1 MTQNPLQKFFRQ
13 PKIYISLPSKGIFN
27 KLGSIQGDFSNLPV
41 YGMTGMD
48 EILMKTPDALL
59 SGETTARIF
68 ESCCPSIKDGWE
80 VSMLD
85 TDLLLTAI
93 RIATN
98 GNTMTIMHSCPE
110 CDSLNEYDVDLSM
123 IIDHFSKCYYDNKIV
138 LKDLIIKLQPL
149 TYKQSTEFSLKN
161 FKIQQQLVQA
171 ELIEDQ
177 EEKKK
182 IIAAIFVELSLNQ
195 HEIFVESI
203 ESVDI
208 GTESVSE
215 KSYISEWLKNCDK
228 SIFDEIKEKFN
239 INKKAWTVPKL
250 HVKCSECNHE
260 TDVAIELDQS
270 NFFGKA

>member
-1 MTQNPLQKFFRQ
+1 
-13 PKIYISLPSKGIFN
+13 
-27 KLGSIQGDFSNLPV
+27 
-41 YGMTGMD
+41 
-48 EILMKTPDALL
+48 
-59 SGETTARIF
+59 
-68 ESCCPSIKDGWE
+68 
-80 VSMLD
+80 MLD

-98 GNTMTIMHSCPE
+98 GNNMTIMHSCPE